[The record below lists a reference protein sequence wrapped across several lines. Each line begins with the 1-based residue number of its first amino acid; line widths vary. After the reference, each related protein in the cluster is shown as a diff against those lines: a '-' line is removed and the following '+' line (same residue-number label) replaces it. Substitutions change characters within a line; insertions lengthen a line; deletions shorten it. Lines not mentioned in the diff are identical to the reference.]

1 MCYSLTS
8 SYLIPCP
15 ASPGQPVQVRARSQ
29 RRRCQQQRP
38 SRREVGSSSRSPVT
52 RSEHKQAHLQHG
64 VQSSECVGHPLGD
77 VNVFQTS
84 AIASTLSN
92 ETESSHSTCHA
103 DAPCHLHDD
112 QETLHRSQHTSTQQ
126 GTISKCQDLGVSHKR
141 SRRKSY
147 QSRQCHQHRQ
157 DMWRWQEN
165 ALPAKMSC
173 TSCHTNTTPQW
184 REGPSG
190 PRTLCNFCG
199 LIYAKR
205 QQKHHA
211 GASSHCFSSD

>member
-15 ASPGQPVQVRARSQ
+15 ASPGLPVQVRARSQ

-52 RSEHKQAHLQHG
+52 KSEHKQAHLQHG

-157 DMWRWQEN
+157 DMWHWQEN
-165 ALPAKMSC
+165 APPTKVSC

>member
-15 ASPGQPVQVRARSQ
+15 ASPGQPVQLKARSQ

-38 SRREVGSSSRSPVT
+38 SRTEVGSSSRSPVT
-52 RSEHKQAHLQHG
+52 RSKHKQAHLQHG

-103 DAPCHLHDD
+103 DAPCHLHDG

-141 SRRKSY
+141 GRR
-147 QSRQCHQHRQ
+147 HV
-157 DMWRWQEN
+157 
-165 ALPAKMSC
+165 ALAGEYPAGQNVL
-173 TSCHTNTTPQW
+173 HILP
-184 REGPSG
+184 
-190 PRTLCNFCG
+190 
-199 LIYAKR
+199 Y
-205 QQKHHA
+205 
-211 GASSHCFSSD
+211 